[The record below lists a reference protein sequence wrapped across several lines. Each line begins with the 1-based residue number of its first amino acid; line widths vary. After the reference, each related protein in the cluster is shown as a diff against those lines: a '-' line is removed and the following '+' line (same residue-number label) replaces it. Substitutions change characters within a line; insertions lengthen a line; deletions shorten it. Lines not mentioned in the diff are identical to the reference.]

1 VLLCNKRTKKK
12 PRIAREDRQSLVYS
26 PFMTSSQGTDHRLGY
41 SFNPR
46 AHEAHALMPY
56 GCCYNYQQM
65 HCTYTSL
72 YTNMTAYCL
81 QSETSCIGYQSVVSS
96 SRCVFSCTTAC
107 TIYHSAICPACVS
120 RSPSTPAANAYDQ
133 LHVVTSSSQP
143 QKQSATVLIASP
155 SQDQRGTCC
164 RHHSAMTNCLS
175 LHFPRLLKTELFS
188 RAYNSSLARS

>member
-1 VLLCNKRTKKK
+1 MLS
-12 PRIAREDRQSLVYS
+12 SLNLIQLPDMIIHKWKYDS
-26 PFMTSSQGTDHRLGY
+26 ISSTIW
-41 SFNPR
+41 
-46 AHEAHALMPY
+46 
-56 GCCYNYQQM
+56 
-65 HCTYTSL
+65 
-72 YTNMTAYCL
+72 
-81 QSETSCIGYQSVVSS
+81 TSCIGYQSINGLS

-107 TIYHSAICPACVS
+107 TVYHPYCPACFS
-120 RSPSTPAANAYDQ
+120 GSLSTPAANSYDH